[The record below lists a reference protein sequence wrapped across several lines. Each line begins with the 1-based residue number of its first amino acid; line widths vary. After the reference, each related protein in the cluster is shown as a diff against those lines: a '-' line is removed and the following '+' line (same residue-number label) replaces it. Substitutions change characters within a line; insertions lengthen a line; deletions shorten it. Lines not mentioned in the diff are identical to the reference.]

1 MTAINSKVS
10 KLLEM
15 FKGLKSDAVPRAP
28 RTGEGPVTPEA
39 HNVNGQH
46 PEEQEEEIVIES
58 VSDDDI
64 KKSKK
69 TKKEKKKFFKSKKTV
84 DDDEEE
90 DSKASQEKRGSSS
103 SVNVQAT
110 GNVYNIV
117 NAKGVRL
124 GNDYYFGPVTM
135 SGNKPGNKEKKYEE
149 EEIKKDNFIR
159 LLMEAR
165 IKPDHDFMDY
175 ISKNLGKNWHT
186 VFRALG
192 FSQGRIETAEINA
205 AGYDISEAR
214 YKLLLDWVNNDE
226 DGTLGRLANLLW
238 EEGERSLVRDLSVM
252 YKKSKK

>member
-1 MTAINSKVS
+1 MTTINSKVS

-28 RTGEGPVTPEA
+28 RTSEGRRPEA
-39 HNVNGQH
+39 NNTNNQH

-64 KKSKK
+64 KKDKK
-69 TKKEKKKFFKSKKTV
+69 SKKEKKKKTKKTV
-84 DDDEEE
+84 DDDDE
-90 DSKASQEKRGSSS
+90 DYSKSSQEKRGSSS

-135 SGNKPGNKEKKYEE
+135 SGNKQSGKEKKYEE
-149 EEIKKDNFIR
+149 EEIEKDNFIR
-159 LLMEAR
+159 LLMEAS
-165 IKPDHDFMDY
+165 IKPDHDYMDY

-186 VFRALG
+186 VYRALG
-192 FSQGRIETAEINA
+192 FTQGRIETAEINA

-214 YKLLLDWVNNDE
+214 YKLLIDWVNNDD
-226 DGTLGRLANLLW
+226 DGTLGRLASLLW